1 MTKHTLNGT
10 RRKQIKTSGF
20 RARMAT
26 KQGRNV
32 IKKRRQKGRVKLAV
46 SMN

>member
-10 RRKQIKTSGF
+10 RRKVIKTSGF
-20 RARMAT
+20 RARMST

-32 IKKRRQKGRVKLAV
+32 IKRRRRKGRRILAI
-46 SMN
+46 SS